1 MEKMLK
7 SVVNKTIDMVYVN
20 LDGEYK
26 NIVAKNPE
34 LATRYKELSSK
45 SEELAAKVEGLLPE
59 QYKDLVDKLVNAT
72 ICMGG
77 IETQMYFKEGVEL
90 GATDLSYLGDLGAG
104 LRFI

>member
-1 MEKMLK
+1 MKKMLK
-7 SVVNKTIDMVYVN
+7 SVVNKTIDMCFKN
-20 LDGEYK
+20 LDGEYE
-26 NIVAKNPE
+26 NILAKNPE
-34 LATRYKELSSK
+34 LAKESNELSSE
-45 SEELAAKVEGLLPE
+45 SEELAAKIENLLPE